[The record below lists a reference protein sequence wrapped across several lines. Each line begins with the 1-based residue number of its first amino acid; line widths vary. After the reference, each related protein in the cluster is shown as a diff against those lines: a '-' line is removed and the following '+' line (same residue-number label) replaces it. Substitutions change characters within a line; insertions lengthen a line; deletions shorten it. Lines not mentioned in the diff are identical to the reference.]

1 MLKQTFKKN
10 SIMNKSDPILGSDTT
25 TQGFW
30 LQTLWRQQ

>member
-1 MLKQTFKKN
+1 
-10 SIMNKSDPILGSDTT
+10 MNKSDPILGSDTT